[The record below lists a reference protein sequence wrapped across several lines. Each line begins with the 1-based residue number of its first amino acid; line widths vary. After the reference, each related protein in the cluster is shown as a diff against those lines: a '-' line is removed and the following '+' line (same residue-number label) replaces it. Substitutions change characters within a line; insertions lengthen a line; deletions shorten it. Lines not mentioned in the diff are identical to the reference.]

1 MRKRL
6 LPLLIFFLILLGSA
20 RVRGAYDPLLGSWRL
35 NLETPLTIFSPGY
48 RAPKSQTGTFEA
60 VGADE
65 IRFRGETVEA
75 DGTVIRAEYTA
86 RLDGKDYPVTGDPNR
101 DTVSLR
107 RTKPFITEGTSKKAG
122 QATNTFSIVIW
133 GGGLLLTETSTTT
146 RDGKT
151 YENVAVYNKVLEE
164 VR

>member
-1 MRKRL
+1 MRPR
-6 LPLLIFFLILLGSA
+6 LPLFVFLILLASA
-20 RVRGAYDPLLGSWRL
+20 TVGGTYDPLLGAWKL
-35 NLETPLTIFSPGY
+35 NLETPQTRFAPGY
-48 RAPKSQTGTFEA
+48 PAPKSQTGTFEA

-86 RLDGKDYPVTGDPNR
+86 RLDGKDYPVRGDPNR
-101 DTVSLR
+101 DTVALR
-107 RTKPFITEGTSKKAG
+107 RTKPFIIEGTSKKAG

-133 GGGLLLTETSTTT
+133 GGGLLMTETSTAT
-146 RDGKT
+146 RDGKV